1 MDMPKNSVVLIDT
14 EAIVNK
20 ATKGKGLPRWIVRFI
35 KKFIHEEDFNRNF
48 RDGKLGWE
56 FVEHFFNYIDVK
68 VEVIGEE
75 NIPAEGLFT
84 FASNHPLG
92 GADAGF
98 EVGYFA
104 KRYNGNVCVPANNF
118 LMNLKQLSEYLIPV
132 NKVGAQGRELAQM
145 LNEAFQSDRQML
157 YFPAG
162 ACSRKINGVITDLPW
177 MKTFITKSRQTHR
190 DIIPVWFSGRNSN
203 RFYRID
209 KITKW
214 LGWGQNL
221 AMYTLPDE
229 FFRSRGKRFK
239 MVIGKPIPWQSFTS
253 EKTDTQWAEYVR
265 ERVYELAQ

>member
-162 ACSRKINGVITDLPW
+162 ACSRNINGVITDLPW

-229 FFRSRGKRFK
+229 CFRSRGKRFK

>member
-1 MDMPKNSVVLIDT
+1 MEMPKNSVVLIDT

-20 ATKGKGLPRWIVRFI
+20 ATKGKGLPKWIVRLV
-35 KKFIHEEDFNRNF
+35 KKFIHEEEFNQNF

-56 FVEHFFNYIDVK
+56 FVEHFFDYINVK
-68 VEVIGEE
+68 VDVIGEE
-75 NIPAEGLFT
+75 NIPAEGRFT

-98 EVGYFA
+98 EVAYFA

-118 LMNLKQLSEYLIPV
+118 LLSLKQLSEYLIPV
-132 NKVGAQGRELAQM
+132 NKIGAQGRELAQM

-177 MKTFITKSRQTHR
+177 MKTFITKSRQTQR
-190 DIIPVWFSGRNSN
+190 DVVPVWFSGRNSN
-203 RFYRID
+203 RFYFLD
-209 KITKW
+209 WLSKKLGKW
-214 LGWGQNL
+214 NNL

-229 FFRSRGKRFK
+229 FIRCRGKRFK
-239 MVIGKPIPWQSFTS
+239 MVIGKPIPWQSFTPD
-253 EKTDTQWAEYVR
+253 KTDAQWADYVR
-265 ERVYELAQ
+265 EKVYELAQ